1 MLPPDSHHIVLNNP
15 KDKEHIVV
23 TDGYHYRSGF
33 WIESSGEAYFYPDPD
48 EPFAFV
54 LWYPTDPEVK

>member
-1 MLPPDSHHIVLNNP
+1 M
-15 KDKEHIVV
+15 EHIMV

-33 WIESSGEAYFYPDPD
+33 WISANGEAYFYPDPD

-54 LWYPTDPEVK
+54 LWYPTEDKKNVSNP

>member
-1 MLPPDSHHIVLNNP
+1 MDTSAHHIILNNP
-15 KDKEHIVV
+15 KHMEHIMV

-33 WIESSGEAYFYPDPD
+33 WMDVPNGEAYFVPDPD

-54 LWYPTDPEVK
+54 LWYPTEEESK